1 VRGPAGGNVADQGYS
16 RIRVTKSD
24 RGSVGST
31 RKSEVIV
38 MFKWIRSR
46 RTRGERDLGP
56 ESAEDKEDS
65 GEEEYASEEE
75 DDHEVAPSGLTRVKT
90 DDI

>member
-1 VRGPAGGNVADQGYS
+1 
-16 RIRVTKSD
+16 
-24 RGSVGST
+24 
-31 RKSEVIV
+31 

-46 RTRGERDLGP
+46 HTSGESDVTP
-56 ESAEDKEDS
+56 ESAEDKRDS

-75 DDHEVAPSGLTRVKT
+75 DDREVAPDGETRVKT

>member
-1 VRGPAGGNVADQGYS
+1 VARESHGCRQLEEGY
-16 RIRVTKSD
+16 TKSD
-24 RGSVGST
+24 RVSRGAK

-46 RTRGERDLGP
+46 RPRRERDFDP
-56 ESAEDKEDS
+56 ESAEDKHDS
-65 GEEEYASEEE
+65 GEEEYASDEE
-75 DDHEVAPSGLTRVKT
+75 DDREVAPSGLTRVKT